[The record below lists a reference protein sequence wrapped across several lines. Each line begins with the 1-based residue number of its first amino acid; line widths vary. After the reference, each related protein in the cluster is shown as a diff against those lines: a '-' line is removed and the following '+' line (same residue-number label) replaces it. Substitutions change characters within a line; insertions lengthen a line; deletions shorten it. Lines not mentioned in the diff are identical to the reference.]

1 MQETTFFNMGQKF
14 NLASTIIYKNC
25 CTTHSQNNFIGGEN
39 IFILQYC
46 VWCANVLYLLDSDNP
61 FHLLVVPWSK
71 MKIE

>member
-1 MQETTFFNMGQKF
+1 MQETTFLIWDK
-14 NLASTIIYKNC
+14 NLIQQARLYIKTVG
-25 CTTHSQNNFIGGEN
+25 TTHSQNNFIGGEN